1 MPELTRGAD
10 KILVPVLP
18 SDIDI
23 HACSRCVQN
32 LLLVAKV
39 RRDDNRLGIIANR
52 VRRNTADLPVA
63 DALPGDA
70 GYPDRGDPARLAE
83 LRALGRERLTA
94 WQR

>member
-23 HACSRCVQN
+23 HACSRCMQN

-39 RRDDNRLGIIANR
+39 SATR
-52 VRRNTADLPVA
+52 TASASSPTGCGA
-63 DALPGDA
+63 TP
-70 GYPDRGDPARLAE
+70 
-83 LRALGRERLTA
+83 
-94 WQR
+94 